1 VPKTSVIIPAYNAE
15 KTILETVRSVQDQS
29 SSDLEIIVI
38 DDGSTDQTLH
48 LLQELKDSRMQI
60 FSFKNCE
67 RSVARNRG
75 IKIASGDYITFIDA
89 DDLWTHDKIELQI
102 KALESNPKA
111 GVAYSW
117 TSFINETGNFLFSA
131 KPYSFEGDV
140 YSKILVNNFTICGSN
155 ILVRKNIIKAVGEF
169 DPLLN
174 IGEDWD
180 LNIRLAEQ
188 CHYVVVPKYQIL
200 YRRSSESTS
209 CKVDAM
215 ATGTIAVINKA
226 FKSAPPELQYLKN
239 RALSD
244 AYRFISLLY
253 TEHLISNNETN
264 EAIQSLKKALRH
276 YPMII
281 LEKETQRL
289 ILKLALLKIFPI
301 KLILYINQFF
311 SKRRLLMAGNS
322 YK

>member
-1 VPKTSVIIPAYNAE
+1 VPKTSVIIPVYNAE
-15 KTILETVRSVQDQS
+15 ETILETIRSVQNQS
-29 SSDLEIIVI
+29 SSDLEIIII
-38 DDGSTDQTLH
+38 DDGSTDRTLH
-48 LLQELKDSRMQI
+48 LLQELKDSRIKI
-60 FSFKNCE
+60 FSFENCE

-102 KALESNPKA
+102 KALENNPKA

-117 TSFINETGNFLFSA
+117 TSFIDEIGNFLFSA

-155 ILVRKNIIKAVGEF
+155 ILVRKGVIEAAGDF

-200 YRRSSESTS
+200 YRRSLRSTS
-209 CKVDAM
+209 CKIDAM
-215 ATGTIAVINKA
+215 EKGTIQVINKA
-226 FKSAPPELQYLKN
+226 FKSAPSELQNLKN

-244 AYRFISLLY
+244 AYKFISLLY
-253 TEHLISNNETN
+253 TENLISTKKTS
-264 EAIQSLKKALRH
+264 EAIQNLKKAIRY

-289 ILKLALLKIFPI
+289 ILKLALFKIFPE
-301 KLILYINQFF
+301 KVVLYINQLFKKKIFF
-311 SKRRLLMAGNS
+311 HARK
-322 YK
+322 

>member
-1 VPKTSVIIPAYNAE
+1 MPKASVIIPAYNAE
-15 KTILETVRSVQDQS
+15 RTILETVRSVQEQS
-29 SSDLEIIVI
+29 LADLEIIVI

-48 LLQELKDSRMQI
+48 LLQELKDSRIKI
-60 FSFKNCE
+60 FSFENCE
-67 RSVARNRG
+67 RSVTRNRG

-102 KALESNPKA
+102 KALERNPKA

-117 TSFINETGNFLFSA
+117 TSFINETSNFLFSA
-131 KPYSFEGDV
+131 KPYSFEGNV

-155 ILVRKNIIKAVGEF
+155 ILVRKDIIGAVGEF

-180 LNIRLAEQ
+180 LNIRLAKQ

-200 YRRSSESTS
+200 YRRSSRSTS

-215 ATGTIAVINKA
+215 AKGTIQVINKA
-226 FKSAPPELQYLKN
+226 FQSAPPELQYLKD

-253 TEHLISNNETN
+253 TEHLTSNNETSG
-264 EAIQSLKKALRH
+264 AIQSLKKALRH
-276 YPMII
+276 YPVII

-289 ILKLALLKIFPI
+289 ILKLALFKIFPA
-301 KLILYINQFF
+301 KVVLYINQIFKKNF
-311 SKRRLLMAGNS
+311 MPENN

>member
-1 VPKTSVIIPAYNAE
+1 VPKTSVIIPVYNAE
-15 KTILETVRSVQDQS
+15 ETILETIRSVQNQS
-29 SSDLEIIVI
+29 SSDLEIIII
-38 DDGSTDQTLH
+38 DDGSTDRTLH
-48 LLQELKDSRMQI
+48 LLQKLKDSRIKI
-60 FSFKNCE
+60 FSFENCE

-102 KALESNPKA
+102 KALENNPKA

-117 TSFINETGNFLFSA
+117 TSFIDEIGNFLFSA

-155 ILVRKNIIKAVGEF
+155 ILVRKGVIEAAGDF

-200 YRRSSESTS
+200 YRRSLRSTS
-209 CKVDAM
+209 CKIDAM
-215 ATGTIAVINKA
+215 EKGTIQVINKA
-226 FKSAPPELQYLKN
+226 FKSAPSELQNLKN

-244 AYRFISLLY
+244 AYKFISLLY
-253 TEHLISNNETN
+253 TENLISTKKTS
-264 EAIQSLKKALRH
+264 EAIQNLKKAIRY

-289 ILKLALLKIFPI
+289 ILKLALFKIFPE
-301 KLILYINQFF
+301 KVVLYINQILK
-311 SKRRLLMAGNS
+311 KRYFLMPENN

>member
-1 VPKTSVIIPAYNAE
+1 VPKASVIIPAYNAE
-15 KTILETVRSVQDQS
+15 ETILETVRSVQDQS
-29 SSDLEIIVI
+29 ASDLEIIVI
-38 DDGSTDQTLH
+38 DDGSTDRTLH
-48 LLQELKDSRMQI
+48 LLQELKDSRVKI
-60 FSFKNCE
+60 FSFENCE

-102 KALESNPKA
+102 KALESNPTA

-140 YSKILVNNFTICGSN
+140 YSKILINNFTICGSN
-155 ILVRKNIIKAVGEF
+155 ILVRKDIIEAVGEF

-180 LNIRLAEQ
+180 LNIRLAKQ

-200 YRRSSESTS
+200 YRRSLSSTS

-215 ATGTIAVINKA
+215 EKGTIQVINKA
-226 FKSAPPELQYLKN
+226 FKSVPPELQNLKN

-244 AYRFISLLY
+244 AYKFISLLY
-253 TEHLISNNETN
+253 TENLVSNKKTS
-264 EAIQSLKKALRH
+264 EAIQNLKKAVRY
-276 YPMII
+276 YPMTI

-289 ILKLALLKIFPI
+289 ILKLALFKVFPT
-301 KLILYINQFF
+301 KFILHISQLFKKDF
-311 SKRRLLMAGNS
+311 LVTGNS